1 MLEQPN
7 WLISPTNLL
16 LSPFPDQ
23 QYELL
28 FCIHDNKD
36 ASLACVEKLIKKY
49 PHVDATIFTGG
60 KKVGVNPKINN
71 MYPGYANAKYDYILI
86 SDSGIRSKY
95 RPFI

>member
-1 MLEQPN
+1 M
-7 WLISPTNLL
+7 
-16 LSPFPDQ
+16 
-23 QYELL
+23 